1 MNNVLTFNAEYR
13 SIKWL
18 PIIFMVLGIIL
29 LIFGIIIL
37 YRFNKNKKTDTTRN
51 IENEYKSLDETVII
65 NNKHNFY
72 LDGEYNDEID
82 II

>member
-65 NNKHNFY
+65 NNKHNSY